1 MRYKHI
7 FFDLDHTLWDHNTNS
22 KIALEEVYHQ
32 FDLQALGVPSATQF
46 YLKFNEINH
55 QLWDKY
61 EAGKISQPDL
71 RYSRFRLIFS
81 GLDVHDHALC
91 DELSDTY
98 IHISSKKHNLLPNAK
113 ETLEYLFP
121 KYPLHIIT
129 NGFDEIQSIKMNAG
143 QITHYFQE
151 VVTSQNS
158 GFKKPDSRIFEYAL
172 KKVGA
177 VAEECLMIGDSFQSD
192 IVGANRAGIDAVFFN
207 PDQRPQ
213 DISLKPK
220 FEIQNLM
227 ELKKI
232 L

>member
-1 MRYKHI
+1 
-7 FFDLDHTLWDHNTNS
+7 
-22 KIALEEVYHQ
+22 
-32 FDLQALGVPSATQF
+32 
-46 YLKFNEINH
+46 
-55 QLWDKY
+55 
-61 EAGKISQPDL
+61 
-71 RYSRFRLIFS
+71 
-81 GLDVHDHALC
+81 LC